1 MSQSESSDNFE
12 NFCKDIQDSIVDY
25 AKKGKNKKYKTKKT
39 IYNFICNKLGIIYEN
54 VIVIRNNETVPYLY
68 TTYDGFTENI
78 VWLSF
83 PLDGLCIHC
92 SVNFAMSL
100 SGIKNIIQ
108 GEFKESAFA
117 VDYYDPELKH
127 VMRSPIIVITTLPL
141 DSIILESNE
150 SNENSDSNE
159 NNYVKIKNLK
169 SFVFNK
175 C

>member
-1 MSQSESSDNFE
+1 MSQLEYSDNFE

-39 IYNFICNKLGIIYEN
+39 IYNFICNKIGIIYEN
-54 VIVIRNNETVPYLY
+54 VIVIRNNARIPYLNS
-68 TTYDGFTENI
+68 TYDGFTENI

-92 SVNFAMSL
+92 SINFAMSL

-108 GEFKESAFA
+108 GEFKESSIV

-141 DSIILESNE
+141 DSIILESDE
-150 SNENSDSNE
+150 SNENNFA
-159 NNYVKIKNLK
+159 KIKNLK
-169 SFVFNK
+169 SFVFK
-175 C
+175 HC